1 MTLKTN
7 DLFFF
12 AMDSADY
19 AVLPSDPMRPGV
31 RLDYSQPIQSPWMRG
46 VGQSLA
52 SANPSTRPTSMVE
65 LQKLWR
71 EERNLMSNE
80 AYDALIE
87 EAATRR
93 QNIEAAEK
101 LLQRN
106 GYQEAV
112 NLFRG
117 AELSRQRTRE
127 DVVRIVE
134 RLKQCLD

>member
-7 DLFFF
+7 DLIFL
-12 AMDSADY
+12 AMDSPDF

-71 EERNLMSNE
+71 EERNLMSND
-80 AYDALIE
+80 AYDAMLE
-87 EAATRR
+87 TAAQQRAAVEAAAALAPLVSDDDLKTILEEIELCQR
-93 QNIEAAEK
+93 Q
-101 LLQRN
+101 
-106 GYQEAV
+106 
-112 NLFRG
+112 
-117 AELSRQRTRE
+117 
-127 DVVRIVE
+127 
-134 RLKQCLD
+134 

>member
-1 MTLKTN
+1 MPLKTN

-19 AVLPSDPMRPGV
+19 AALPADPARPGV

-65 LQKLWR
+65 LAKLWR

-80 AYDALIE
+80 AFDAMLE
-87 EAATRR
+87 TAARQRAAVEAAAALAPLVSDDELKTILEE
-93 QNIEAAEK
+93 IEAC
-101 LLQRN
+101 QR
-106 GYQEAV
+106 Q
-112 NLFRG
+112 
-117 AELSRQRTRE
+117 
-127 DVVRIVE
+127 
-134 RLKQCLD
+134 

>member
-7 DLFFF
+7 DLMFL
-12 AMDSADY
+12 AMDSPDF

-65 LQKLWR
+65 LAKLWR

-80 AYDALIE
+80 AFDAMME
-87 EAATRR
+87 TAARQRAAVEAAAALAPLVSDDELKTILEE
-93 QNIEAAEK
+93 IEAC
-101 LLQRN
+101 QR
-106 GYQEAV
+106 Q
-112 NLFRG
+112 
-117 AELSRQRTRE
+117 
-127 DVVRIVE
+127 
-134 RLKQCLD
+134 

>member
-7 DLFFF
+7 DLIFL
-12 AMDSADY
+12 AMDSPDY
-19 AVLPSDPMRPGV
+19 AALPSDPMRPGV

-80 AYDALIE
+80 AYDAMLE
-87 EAATRR
+87 TAAQQRAA
-93 QNIEAAEK
+93 IEAAAA
-101 LLQRN
+101 LAPL
-106 GYQEAV
+106 V
-112 NLFRG
+112 SDD
-117 AELSRQRTRE
+117 ELKTILEEIELCQ
-127 DVVRIVE
+127 
-134 RLKQCLD
+134 QQ